1 MRDSHNILSFQ
12 RENNAAAERE
22 GGWMRKRKGRG
33 WTKKSKERGRV
44 ILRKKEKGKLTAKL
58 T

>member
-1 MRDSHNILSFQ
+1 
-12 RENNAAAERE
+12 
-22 GGWMRKRKGRG
+22 MRKRKGRG